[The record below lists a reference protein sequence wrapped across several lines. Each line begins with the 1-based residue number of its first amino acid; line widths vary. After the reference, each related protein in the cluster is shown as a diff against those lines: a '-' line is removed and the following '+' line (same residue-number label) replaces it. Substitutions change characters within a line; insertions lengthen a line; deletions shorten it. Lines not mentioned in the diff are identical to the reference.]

1 MATMRSRTQARAT
14 AFSKHCQDW
23 ADRQPADSMQGVC
36 IDAWKRYR
44 AADGPLE
51 SALLTIYIFV
61 AILPALLVME
71 GYLEDDPR
79 ALADNLVSHYDL
91 SPTTANLVRGV
102 LAQGQ
107 SHQLGAALFA
117 IAGSLFFGINFGRV
131 LQSVHVKAWEL
142 TLPPR
147 RTDLVRYLLTLL
159 GLYGLILLVLVQVS
173 ELSGSPGWVK
183 FALAPGWWAL
193 LTLYFLWVK
202 RMLTYKLV
210 PRRHMLRAAALTSA
224 GIIVIVIG
232 SSYFMDLW
240 VNLYAKDYGGLGVV
254 MAIFFWIGFT
264 SAVIVLCTSLSPAL
278 AGRHTIRHTK
288 PDG

>member
-1 MATMRSRTQARAT
+1 
-14 AFSKHCQDW
+14 
-23 ADRQPADSMQGVC
+23 MQGVC

-71 GYLEDDPR
+71 GYLENDPR
-79 ALADNLVSHYDL
+79 ALADSLVSHYDL
-91 SPTTANLVRGV
+91 SPTTAALVRSV
-102 LAQGQ
+102 LAQGK
-107 SHQLGAALFA
+107 SHHLGAALFA
-117 IAGSLFFGINFGRV
+117 IAGALFFGINFGRV
-131 LQSVHVKAWEL
+131 LQSVHVKAWGL
-142 TLPPR
+142 TLPR
-147 RTDLVRYLLTLL
+147 RNTDLPRYALTLV
-159 GLYGLILLVLVQVS
+159 GLYGLLLLLLVQLK

-183 FALAPGWWAL
+183 FALAPGWFAL

-210 PRRHMLRAAALTSA
+210 PRRHMLRAAALTAA
-224 GIIVIVIG
+224 GILVIVVA
-232 SSYFMDLW
+232 SSYFMDMW

-278 AGRHTIRHTK
+278 ADRHQIRHHR
-288 PDG
+288 D

>member
-1 MATMRSRTQARAT
+1 
-14 AFSKHCQDW
+14 
-23 ADRQPADSMQGVC
+23 MQGVC

-44 AADGPLE
+44 AVDGPLE

-61 AILPALLVME
+61 AVLPALLVME
-71 GYLEDDPR
+71 GYLENDPK
-79 ALADNLVSHYDL
+79 ALADNLVTHYDL
-91 SPTTANLVRGV
+91 SPTTARLVEGV

-107 SHQLGAALFA
+107 GHHLGAALFA
-117 IAGSLFFGINFGRV
+117 IAGSLFFGVNFGRV
-131 LQSVHVKAWEL
+131 LQTVHVKAWGL

-147 RTDLVRYLLTLL
+147 KTDLPRYVLTLL
-159 GLYGLILLVLVQVS
+159 GLYGLLLLLLVQVR

-183 FALAPGWWAL
+183 FALAPGWWGL

-210 PRRHMLRAAALTSA
+210 SRRHMLRSSMLTSA
-224 GIIVIVIG
+224 GIIAVVIS

-240 VNLYAKDYGGLGVV
+240 VNLYARDYGGLGVV

-278 AGRHTIRHTK
+278 AGRHEIRHHH
-288 PDG
+288 D

>member
-1 MATMRSRTQARAT
+1 MATMRSRMRPHPTEWAKR
-14 AFSKHCQDW
+14 CQDW
-23 ADRQPADSMQGVC
+23 ADSQPKESMQGVC

-44 AADGPLE
+44 AVDGPLE

-71 GYLEDDPR
+71 GYLENDPR
-79 ALADNLVSHYDL
+79 ALADSLVSHYNL
-91 SPTTANLVRGV
+91 SPTTADLVRSV
-102 LAQGQ
+102 LAQEKT
-107 SHQLGAALFA
+107 HHLGAALFA
-117 IAGSLFFGINFGRV
+117 IAGALFFGLNFGRV
-131 LQSVHVKAWEL
+131 MQSVHVKAWGL

-147 RTDLVRYLLTLL
+147 KTDLPRYALTLL
-159 GLYGLILLVLVQVS
+159 GLYGLILLVLIQVR

-183 FALAPGWWAL
+183 FALAPGWFAL
-193 LTLYFLWVK
+193 LTLYFLWIK

-210 PRRHMLRAAALTSA
+210 PRRHMLKAAALTAA
-224 GIIVIVIG
+224 GILVIILS

-240 VNLYAKDYGGLGVV
+240 VNLYARDYGGLGVV

-278 AGRHTIRHTK
+278 AGRHEIRHHH
-288 PDG
+288 D